1 MRTSLPIMTITKAV
15 LPVAGLGTRLLPAT
29 KSQPKEM
36 LPVGHKPVVQ
46 YVVEELVGQG
56 IDTFLFVTARKKG
69 SIEDHFDDDDPELD
83 ARLSSSEA
91 VETGLVDFAA
101 RKVGFYYVRQRRPT
115 GNADA
120 VRLAAD
126 FVGDQ
131 SFVVGFGDTIIHSP
145 DRPGLVTRMT
155 ESHVAHSASA
165 TIGVWEVPPQD
176 TRKYGVV
183 KPAPGHGAG
192 GDDFPIVDIVEKP
205 GPESAPSCLAVAARY
220 VFTPA
225 IFDAIDAVSSGLG
238 GERWL
243 TDAIHILLARGET
256 VRCVRLRPDEW
267 RYDIGTPLTYYRA
280 FVDFALADPEHGPE
294 FTRYLRDKLGDTR

>member
-1 MRTSLPIMTITKAV
+1 MAITKAV

-56 IDTFLFVTARKKG
+56 IDSFLFVTGRKKR
-69 SIEDHFDDDDPELD
+69 SIEDHFDDDPELD
-83 ARLSSSEA
+83 ARLSSAEA
-91 VETGLVDFAA
+91 AANGIVDFAA
-101 RKVGFYYVRQRRPT
+101 QGVGFYYVRQRQPT

-145 DRPGLVTRMT
+145 NGQGVVARMM
-155 ESHVAHSASA
+155 ESHVRHGAVA
-165 TIGVWEVPPQD
+165 TIAVWEVPPED

-183 KPAPGHGAG
+183 KPSAGHGVG
-192 GDDFPIVDIVEKP
+192 EDDFPIEDIVEKP
-205 GPESAPSCLAVAARY
+205 GPDAAPSCLAVAARY
-220 VFTPA
+220 VFTPG
-225 IFDAIDAVSSGLG
+225 IFDAVDAVSPGLG

-243 TDAIHILLARGET
+243 TDAIHLLLAKGEA

-267 RYDIGTPLTYYRA
+267 RYDIGTPPTYYRA
-280 FVDFALADPEHGPE
+280 FVDFALADPEHGPS
-294 FTRYLRDKLGDTR
+294 FARYLRHKLGDRS